1 MKETGERQE
10 NILEVRDLQ
19 LAFLGVNGRV
29 EALRGVNLAVTAG
42 EIVALVGESG
52 SGKTA
57 LCRAALGLHANHAVI
72 EHGGIWLA
80 GQDTSTLTEKDWCA
94 LRGRVASMVFQDPM
108 SAFDP
113 VYPIGQQIAEVLLLH
128 PACFAG
134 SGIEKRTAAAAP
146 RLLHSASFTDRES
159 TREAKRVPQDETREA
174 KRVPRDELRTNLC
187 QETNCPLIKNDSSSG
202 EKIAL
207 LPRIRQIAQ
216 TEMMR
221 LCRKKQQE
229 LRRSAEAEMV
239 ALLAK
244 LGFDEPARRAR
255 QYPHEVSGG
264 MLQRAAIALA
274 MIAKPRLLIADEPTT
289 ALDIET
295 QQEIMALLRENCARQ
310 DCSMLFVTHDLG
322 LAEQIADRI
331 VVMKDGRIVE
341 EGQSKQI
348 FRDPQHAYTKKLLG
362 YATYG
367 KGGSHYHGRIRAAQ
381 QEEIIQKE
389 AKQIAKE
396 VKEATEA
403 SPRISVQAPD
413 QNQDAGNDTPQMDAH
428 RHLQSDIYG
437 TPKTARMTSRD
448 FDADRFLQD
457 TEADDVLLSIRGLSK
472 SFPVDKHT
480 RKQVLHDV
488 SLAIHR
494 GEIVGLIGPSG
505 VGKSTLARCIMGI
518 CAPDS
523 GEVIVR
529 EGARIQMI
537 FQDSAAAFNPHMTIA
552 EIIAEP
558 LVLQAR
564 RQRRV
569 DWKRRFAK
577 AVRWWD
583 AAEKP
588 VGGASHADGA
598 TIQTRAEVERK
609 LSRNVQSGCV
619 RYAGVALSEEDV
631 ASEKAMHITRSPFT
645 EAANRSMEANRL
657 AVDTERQVCSP
668 TGTER
673 TNAALRERVLAAM
686 RQVELEPELA
696 DRYPYDVSGGQ
707 RQRAAIAR
715 ALITAPDLIICDEP
729 ISSLDVSLQADI
741 IHLLKKLQEER
752 GLSLLLISHDLPMV
766 EHISDRIVKL

>member
-1 MKETGERQE
+1 MRETGEQQE

-29 EALRGVNLAVTAG
+29 EALRGVNLAVAAG

-146 RLLHSASFTDRES
+146 ILLHSASLMDKGSTREAERVPQDE
-159 TREAKRVPQDETREA
+159 TREAKRVLQDETREA

-187 QETNCPLIKNDSSSG
+187 QEANCPPIKSGSSSG

-216 TEMMR
+216 TEMTR

-229 LRRSAEAEMV
+229 LRRSAEAETV

-255 QYPHEVSGG
+255 QYPHEFSGG

-295 QQEIMALLRENCARQ
+295 QQEIMALLRESCARQ

-341 EGQSKQI
+341 EGQSEQI

-362 YATYG
+362 YAAYG
-367 KGGSHYHGRIRAAQ
+367 KGGSHYHGGIRAAE
-381 QEEIIQKE
+381 QEKITQKE
-389 AKQIAKE
+389 TKQ
-396 VKEATEA
+396 TE
-403 SPRISVQAPD
+403 
-413 QNQDAGNDTPQMDAH
+413 
-428 RHLQSDIYG
+428 
-437 TPKTARMTSRD
+437 K
-448 FDADRFLQD
+448 
-457 TEADDVLLSIRGLSK
+457 EADDALLSIRGLSK

-488 SLAIHR
+488 SLVIHR

-523 GEVIVR
+523 GEMIVR

-564 RQRRV
+564 RQRRTAV
-569 DWKRRFAK
+569 QRCFAK
-577 AVRWWD
+577 AAAGCD
-583 AAEKP
+583 AADKHAAEKHAA
-588 VGGASHADGA
+588 GAGHTDSADSA
-598 TIQTRAEVERK
+598 DVQRCTRAVGK
-609 LSRNVQSGCV
+609 MSRAVL
-619 RYAGVALSEEDV
+619 R
-631 ASEKAMHITRSPFT
+631 EKV
-645 EAANRSMEANRL
+645 L
-657 AVDTERQVCSP
+657 AV
-668 TGTER
+668 
-673 TNAALRERVLAAM
+673 M
-686 RQVELEPELA
+686 RQAEIEPELA

-715 ALITAPDLIICDEP
+715 ALITEPDLIICDEP

>member
-1 MKETGERQE
+1 M
-10 NILEVRDLQ
+10 
-19 LAFLGVNGRV
+19 
-29 EALRGVNLAVTAG
+29 
-42 EIVALVGESG
+42 
-52 SGKTA
+52 
-57 LCRAALGLHANHAVI
+57 
-72 EHGGIWLA
+72 
-80 GQDTSTLTEKDWCA
+80 
-94 LRGRVASMVFQDPM
+94 
-108 SAFDP
+108 
-113 VYPIGQQIAEVLLLH
+113 
-128 PACFAG
+128 
-134 SGIEKRTAAAAP
+134 
-146 RLLHSASFTDRES
+146 
-159 TREAKRVPQDETREA
+159 REAERVPQDETREA

-216 TEMMR
+216 TEMTR

-229 LRRSAEAEMV
+229 LRRSAEAETV

-244 LGFDEPARRAR
+244 LGFDEPAKRAR
-255 QYPHEVSGG
+255 QYPHEFSGG

-295 QQEIMALLRENCARQ
+295 QQEIMALLRESCARQ

-341 EGQSKQI
+341 EGQSEQI

-362 YATYG
+362 YAAYG

-381 QEEIIQKE
+381 QEKITQKE
-389 AKQIAKE
+389 TKQ
-396 VKEATEA
+396 TE
-403 SPRISVQAPD
+403 
-413 QNQDAGNDTPQMDAH
+413 
-428 RHLQSDIYG
+428 
-437 TPKTARMTSRD
+437 K
-448 FDADRFLQD
+448 
-457 TEADDVLLSIRGLSK
+457 EADDALLSIRGLSK

-480 RKQVLHDV
+480 RKQVFHDV

-537 FQDSAAAFNPHMTIA
+537 FQDSAAASNPHMTIA

-564 RQRRV
+564 QQRRTV
-569 DWKRRFAK
+569 VRRCFAK
-577 AVRWWD
+577 AAAGCD
-583 AAEKP
+583 AADKHAA
-588 VGGASHADGA
+588 GAGHTDSADSA
-598 TIQTRAEVERK
+598 D
-609 LSRNVQSGCV
+609 VQSCTRIVGKISKAV
-619 RYAGVALSEEDV
+619 LR
-631 ASEKAMHITRSPFT
+631 EKV
-645 EAANRSMEANRL
+645 L
-657 AVDTERQVCSP
+657 AV
-668 TGTER
+668 
-673 TNAALRERVLAAM
+673 M
-686 RQVELEPELA
+686 RQAEIEPELA
-696 DRYPYDVSGGQ
+696 DRHPYDVSGGQ

-715 ALITAPDLIICDEP
+715 ALITEPDLIICDEP

>member
-1 MKETGERQE
+1 MRETGEQQE
-10 NILEVRDLQ
+10 NILEVRELQ

-29 EALRGVNLAVTAG
+29 EALRGVNLAVAAG

-80 GQDTSTLTEKDWCA
+80 GQDTSNLTEKDWCA

-113 VYPIGQQIAEVLLLH
+113 VYPIGQQIAEVLLSH
-128 PACFAG
+128 PACFTG
-134 SGIEKRTAAAAP
+134 SGIEKKTAAAAP
-146 RLLHSASFTDRES
+146 ILLHPASLTDKGS
-159 TREAKRVPQDETREA
+159 TREAERVPQDETREA
-174 KRVPRDELRTNLC
+174 KRVPRDALRTNLC
-187 QETNCPLIKNDSSSG
+187 QEANCPPIKSGSSSG
-202 EKIAL
+202 EKITL

-229 LRRSAEAEMV
+229 LRRSAEAETV

-255 QYPHEVSGG
+255 QYPHEFSGG

-295 QQEIMALLRENCARQ
+295 QQEIMTLLRESCARQ

-331 VVMKDGRIVE
+331 VVMKDGHIVE
-341 EGQSKQI
+341 EGQSEQI

-362 YATYG
+362 YAAYG
-367 KGGSHYHGRIRAAQ
+367 KGGSHYHGRIRTAQ
-381 QEEIIQKE
+381 QEEITQKE
-389 AKQIAKE
+389 TKQTAK
-396 VKEATEA
+396 
-403 SPRISVQAPD
+403 
-413 QNQDAGNDTPQMDAH
+413 
-428 RHLQSDIYG
+428 
-437 TPKTARMTSRD
+437 
-448 FDADRFLQD
+448 
-457 TEADDVLLSIRGLSK
+457 EADDMLLSIRGLSK

-488 SLAIHR
+488 SLAIRR

-523 GEVIVR
+523 GEMIMR

-696 DRYPYDVSGGQ
+696 DRHPYDVSGGQ

-741 IHLLKKLQEER
+741 IHLLKKLQEEQ

>member
-1 MKETGERQE
+1 
-10 NILEVRDLQ
+10 
-19 LAFLGVNGRV
+19 
-29 EALRGVNLAVTAG
+29 
-42 EIVALVGESG
+42 
-52 SGKTA
+52 
-57 LCRAALGLHANHAVI
+57 
-72 EHGGIWLA
+72 
-80 GQDTSTLTEKDWCA
+80 
-94 LRGRVASMVFQDPM
+94 
-108 SAFDP
+108 
-113 VYPIGQQIAEVLLLH
+113 
-128 PACFAG
+128 
-134 SGIEKRTAAAAP
+134 
-146 RLLHSASFTDRES
+146 
-159 TREAKRVPQDETREA
+159 
-174 KRVPRDELRTNLC
+174 
-187 QETNCPLIKNDSSSG
+187 
-202 EKIAL
+202 
-207 LPRIRQIAQ
+207 
-216 TEMMR
+216 
-221 LCRKKQQE
+221 
-229 LRRSAEAEMV
+229 
-239 ALLAK
+239 
-244 LGFDEPARRAR
+244 
-255 QYPHEVSGG
+255 
-264 MLQRAAIALA
+264 
-274 MIAKPRLLIADEPTT
+274 
-289 ALDIET
+289 
-295 QQEIMALLRENCARQ
+295 
-310 DCSMLFVTHDLG
+310 MLFVTHDLG

-341 EGQSKQI
+341 EGQSEQI

-367 KGGSHYHGRIRAAQ
+367 KGGSHYHGRIRAAE
-381 QEEIIQKE
+381 QEKITQKATKQT
-389 AKQIAKE
+389 AK
-396 VKEATEA
+396 
-403 SPRISVQAPD
+403 
-413 QNQDAGNDTPQMDAH
+413 
-428 RHLQSDIYG
+428 
-437 TPKTARMTSRD
+437 
-448 FDADRFLQD
+448 
-457 TEADDVLLSIRGLSK
+457 EADDVLLSIRGLSK
-472 SFPVDKHT
+472 SFPIDKHT

-518 CAPDS
+518 CAPDN
-523 GEVIVR
+523 GEVIIR
-529 EGARIQMI
+529 EDTRIQMI

-564 RQRRV
+564 RQRRA

-588 VGGASHADGA
+588 VGGASHADGV

-715 ALITAPDLIICDEP
+715 ALITEPDLILCDEP

>member
-1 MKETGERQE
+1 MRETGERQE

-19 LAFLGVNGRV
+19 LAFFGINGRV

-94 LRGRVASMVFQDPM
+94 LRGRVASMVFQNPM

-128 PACFAG
+128 PASVTG
-134 SGIEKRTAAAAP
+134 RGIEKRTAAAAP
-146 RLLHSASFTDRES
+146 RLLHSASLMDRGS
-159 TREAKRVPQDETREA
+159 TREAERVPQDETREA
-174 KRVPRDELRTNLC
+174 KRVPRDALRTNLC
-187 QETNCPLIKNDSSSG
+187 QEINRPPIKNDSSSG
-202 EKIAL
+202 EKTAL
-207 LPRIRQIAQ
+207 LPRIRRIAQ
-216 TEMMR
+216 MEMAN
-221 LCRKKQQE
+221 LCRGKQQK
-229 LRRSAEAEMV
+229 LRRSAEAEAVM
-239 ALLAK
+239 LLAK
-244 LGFDEPARRAR
+244 LGFDEPDKRAK
-255 QYPHEVSGG
+255 QYPHEFSGG

-295 QQEIMALLRENCARQ
+295 QQEIMTLLRASCARQ

-341 EGQSKQI
+341 EGQREQI

-362 YATYG
+362 YAAYG
-367 KGGSHYHGRIRAAQ
+367 KGSSHYHGRIRAAQ
-381 QEEIIQKE
+381 KEKITQKATKQT
-389 AKQIAKE
+389 AK
-396 VKEATEA
+396 
-403 SPRISVQAPD
+403 
-413 QNQDAGNDTPQMDAH
+413 
-428 RHLQSDIYG
+428 
-437 TPKTARMTSRD
+437 
-448 FDADRFLQD
+448 
-457 TEADDVLLSIRGLSK
+457 EADDVLLSIHGLSK

-523 GEVIVR
+523 GEMIMR

-564 RQRRV
+564 RQRRTAV
-569 DWKRRFAK
+569 QRCFAK
-577 AVRWWD
+577 AAVGCD
-583 AAEKP
+583 AADKHAAEKHAA
-588 VGGASHADGA
+588 GAGHTDSADRA
-598 TIQTRAEVERK
+598 DVQRCTRAVGK
-609 LSRNVQSGCV
+609 MSRAVL
-619 RYAGVALSEEDV
+619 R
-631 ASEKAMHITRSPFT
+631 EKV
-645 EAANRSMEANRL
+645 L
-657 AVDTERQVCSP
+657 AV
-668 TGTER
+668 
-673 TNAALRERVLAAM
+673 M
-686 RQVELEPELA
+686 RQAEIEPELA
-696 DRYPYDVSGGQ
+696 DRHPYDVSGGQ

-715 ALITAPDLIICDEP
+715 ALITEPDLIICDEP

>member
-1 MKETGERQE
+1 MRETGERQE

-29 EALRGVNLAVTAG
+29 EALRGVNLAVAAG

-57 LCRAALGLHANHAVI
+57 LCRAVLGLHANHAVI

-128 PACFAG
+128 PACFTG

-146 RLLHSASFTDRES
+146 LLLHPASFTDRES
-159 TREAKRVPQDETREA
+159 TREAKRVPQDA
-174 KRVPRDELRTNLC
+174 LRTNLC
-187 QETNCPLIKNDSSSG
+187 QEINRPPIKNDSSSG
-202 EKIAL
+202 EKTAL
-207 LPRIRQIAQ
+207 LPRIRRIAQ
-216 TEMMR
+216 MEMAN
-221 LCRKKQQE
+221 LCRGKQQK
-229 LRRSAEAEMV
+229 LRRSAEAETV

-255 QYPHEVSGG
+255 QYPHEFSGG

-295 QQEIMALLRENCARQ
+295 QQEIMALLRESCARQ

-362 YATYG
+362 YAAYG

-381 QEEIIQKE
+381 QEKITQKE
-389 AKQIAKE
+389 TKQTAK
-396 VKEATEA
+396 
-403 SPRISVQAPD
+403 
-413 QNQDAGNDTPQMDAH
+413 
-428 RHLQSDIYG
+428 
-437 TPKTARMTSRD
+437 
-448 FDADRFLQD
+448 
-457 TEADDVLLSIRGLSK
+457 EADDALLSIRGLSK
-472 SFPVDKHT
+472 SFPIDKHT

-523 GEVIVR
+523 GEVIIR

-537 FQDSAAAFNPHMTIA
+537 FQDSAAAFNPHRTIA

-564 RQRRV
+564 RQRRTV
-569 DWKRRFAK
+569 VRRCFAK
-577 AVRWWD
+577 AAAGYD
-583 AAEKP
+583 AANKHAAEKHAA
-588 VGGASHADGA
+588 GAGHTDSADV
-598 TIQTRAEVERK
+598 QRCTRIAGK
-609 LSRNVQSGCV
+609 MSRAIL
-619 RYAGVALSEEDV
+619 R
-631 ASEKAMHITRSPFT
+631 EKV
-645 EAANRSMEANRL
+645 L
-657 AVDTERQVCSP
+657 AV
-668 TGTER
+668 
-673 TNAALRERVLAAM
+673 M
-686 RQVELEPELA
+686 RQAEIEPELA

-715 ALITAPDLIICDEP
+715 ALITEPDLIICDEP

>member
-1 MKETGERQE
+1 MRETGEQQE
-10 NILEVRDLQ
+10 KILEVRELQ

-128 PACFAG
+128 PVSVTG
-134 SGIEKRTAAAAP
+134 RG
-146 RLLHSASFTDRES
+146 S
-159 TREAKRVPQDETREA
+159 TREAERVPQDETREA
-174 KRVPRDELRTNLC
+174 KRVPRDALRTNLC

-229 LRRSAEAEMV
+229 LRRSAEAETVM
-239 ALLAK
+239 LLAK
-244 LGFDEPARRAR
+244 LGFDEPDKRAK
-255 QYPHEVSGG
+255 QYPHEFSGG

-295 QQEIMALLRENCARQ
+295 QQEIMTLLRESCARQ

-341 EGQSKQI
+341 ERQREQI

-362 YATYG
+362 YAAYG
-367 KGGSHYHGRIRAAQ
+367 KSGSHYHGRIRAAE
-381 QEEIIQKE
+381 QEEITQKE
-389 AKQIAKE
+389 AKQTAK
-396 VKEATEA
+396 
-403 SPRISVQAPD
+403 
-413 QNQDAGNDTPQMDAH
+413 
-428 RHLQSDIYG
+428 
-437 TPKTARMTSRD
+437 
-448 FDADRFLQD
+448 
-457 TEADDVLLSIRGLSK
+457 EADDVLLSIRGLSK
-472 SFPVDKHT
+472 SFPVDKHA

-523 GEVIVR
+523 GEMIMR

-564 RQRRV
+564 RQWRV

-583 AAEKP
+583 AAEKA

-598 TIQTRAEVERK
+598 TIQTRTEVERK

-696 DRYPYDVSGGQ
+696 DRHPYDVSGGQ

>member
-1 MKETGERQE
+1 MRETGEQQE

-19 LAFLGVNGRV
+19 LALFGINGRV
-29 EALRGVNLAVTAG
+29 EALRGVNLAVAAG

-113 VYPIGQQIAEVLLLH
+113 VYPIGQQITDVLLLH
-128 PACFAG
+128 PACFTG
-134 SGIEKRTAAAAP
+134 SGIGKRTAAAAP
-146 RLLHSASFTDRES
+146 RLLHPASLTDRGS
-159 TREAKRVPQDETREA
+159 TREAKCVPQDA
-174 KRVPRDELRTNLC
+174 LRTNLC
-187 QETNCPLIKNDSSSG
+187 QEINRPPIKNDSSSG
-202 EKIAL
+202 EKTAL

-216 TEMMR
+216 TEMTR

-229 LRRSAEAEMV
+229 LRRSAEAETV

-255 QYPHEVSGG
+255 QYPHEFSGG

-295 QQEIMALLRENCARQ
+295 QQEIMALLRASCARQ

-341 EGQSKQI
+341 EGQSEQI

-362 YATYG
+362 YAAYG
-367 KGGSHYHGRIRAAQ
+367 KGSSHYHGRIRAAE
-381 QEEIIQKE
+381 QEEITQKE
-389 AKQIAKE
+389 TKQTAK
-396 VKEATEA
+396 
-403 SPRISVQAPD
+403 
-413 QNQDAGNDTPQMDAH
+413 
-428 RHLQSDIYG
+428 
-437 TPKTARMTSRD
+437 
-448 FDADRFLQD
+448 
-457 TEADDVLLSIRGLSK
+457 EADDALLSIRGLSK
-472 SFPVDKHT
+472 SFPIDKHT

-505 VGKSTLARCIMGI
+505 IGKSTLARCIMGI

-523 GEVIVR
+523 GEMIMR

-564 RQRRV
+564 RQRRTV
-569 DWKRRFAK
+569 VRRCFAK
-577 AVRWWD
+577 AAAGYDVAD
-583 AAEKP
+583 KHAAEKHAA
-588 VGGASHADGA
+588 GAGHTDSADG
-598 TIQTRAEVERK
+598 QKCTRIVGK
-609 LSRNVQSGCV
+609 MSRAVL
-619 RYAGVALSEEDV
+619 Y
-631 ASEKAMHITRSPFT
+631 EKV
-645 EAANRSMEANRL
+645 L
-657 AVDTERQVCSP
+657 AV
-668 TGTER
+668 
-673 TNAALRERVLAAM
+673 M
-686 RQVELEPELA
+686 RQAEIEPELA

-715 ALITAPDLIICDEP
+715 ALITEPDLIICDEP

-766 EHISDRIVKL
+766 EHISDRIVKLQRE

>member
-1 MKETGERQE
+1 MRETGERQE

-29 EALRGVNLAVTAG
+29 EALRGVNLAVAAG

-80 GQDTSTLTEKDWCA
+80 GQDTSTLTEKEWCA

-128 PACFAG
+128 PECSTG
-134 SGIEKRTAAAAP
+134 REIEKRTDAAAP
-146 RLLHSASFTDRES
+146 LLLHPASLTDRGS
-159 TREAKRVPQDETREA
+159 TREA
-174 KRVPRDELRTNLC
+174 KRVPRDALRTNLC

-207 LPRIRQIAQ
+207 MPRIRQIAQ
-216 TEMMR
+216 AEMTH

-229 LRRSAEAEMV
+229 LRRSAEAETV

-255 QYPHEVSGG
+255 QYPHEFSGG

-295 QQEIMALLRENCARQ
+295 QQEIMALLRESCARQ
-310 DCSMLFVTHDLG
+310 GCSMLFVTHDLG

-331 VVMKDGRIVE
+331 VVMKDGSIVE
-341 EGQSKQI
+341 EGQSEQI

-362 YATYG
+362 YAAYG
-367 KGGSHYHGRIRAAQ
+367 KGSSHYHGRIRAAE

-389 AKQIAKE
+389 TKQTAK
-396 VKEATEA
+396 
-403 SPRISVQAPD
+403 
-413 QNQDAGNDTPQMDAH
+413 
-428 RHLQSDIYG
+428 
-437 TPKTARMTSRD
+437 
-448 FDADRFLQD
+448 
-457 TEADDVLLSIRGLSK
+457 EADDVLLSIRVLSK
-472 SFPVDKHT
+472 SFPLDKHT

-518 CAPDS
+518 CAPDN
-523 GEVIVR
+523 GEVIIR

-564 RQRRV
+564 RQRRTV
-569 DWKRRFAK
+569 VRRCFAK
-577 AVRWWD
+577 AAAGCD
-583 AAEKP
+583 AAEKHAA
-588 VGGASHADGA
+588 GAGHTDSADSADG
-598 TIQTRAEVERK
+598 QRCTRAVGK
-609 LSRNVQSGCV
+609 MSR
-619 RYAGVALSEEDV
+619 
-631 ASEKAMHITRSPFT
+631 
-645 EAANRSMEANRL
+645 
-657 AVDTERQVCSP
+657 
-668 TGTER
+668 
-673 TNAALRERVLAAM
+673 AALREKVLAVM
-686 RQVELEPELA
+686 RQAEIEPELA
-696 DRYPYDVSGGQ
+696 DRHPYDVSGGQ

-715 ALITAPDLIICDEP
+715 ALITEPDLIICDEP

-752 GLSLLLISHDLPMV
+752 GLSLILISHDLPMV

>member
-1 MKETGERQE
+1 MRETGERQE

-19 LAFLGVNGRV
+19 LAFLGVHGRV

-57 LCRAALGLHANHAVI
+57 LCRAVLGLHANHAVI

-80 GQDTSTLTEKDWCA
+80 GQDTSNLTEKDWCA
-94 LRGRVASMVFQDPM
+94 LRGRVAAMVFQNPM

-128 PACFAG
+128 PASVTG
-134 SGIEKRTAAAAP
+134 RGIEKRTAAAAP
-146 RLLHSASFTDRES
+146 ILLHPASFTDRES
-159 TREAKRVPQDETREA
+159 MREAKRVPQDA
-174 KRVPRDELRTNLC
+174 LRTNLC
-187 QETNCPLIKNDSSSG
+187 QETNCTPIKIDSSSG

-216 TEMMR
+216 TEMTR

-229 LRRSAEAEMV
+229 LRRSAEAETV

-255 QYPHEVSGG
+255 QYPHEFSGG

-295 QQEIMALLRENCARQ
+295 QQEIMALLRESCARQ

-341 EGQSKQI
+341 EGQREQI

-381 QEEIIQKE
+381 QEKITQKE
-389 AKQIAKE
+389 TKQTAK
-396 VKEATEA
+396 
-403 SPRISVQAPD
+403 
-413 QNQDAGNDTPQMDAH
+413 
-428 RHLQSDIYG
+428 
-437 TPKTARMTSRD
+437 
-448 FDADRFLQD
+448 
-457 TEADDVLLSIRGLSK
+457 EADDMLLSIRGLSK
-472 SFPVDKHT
+472 SFPIDKHT

-518 CAPDS
+518 CTPDS

-529 EGARIQMI
+529 EGVRIQMI

-558 LVLQAR
+558 LLLQAR
-564 RQRRV
+564 RQRRTV
-569 DWKRRFAK
+569 VRRCFTK
-577 AVRWWD
+577 AAAGCD
-583 AAEKP
+583 AAEKS
-588 VGGASHADGA
+588 VGGASPADGA

-657 AVDTERQVCSP
+657 AVDTERQACSSA
-668 TGTER
+668 GTER
-673 TNAALRERVLAAM
+673 TSAALREHVLAAM
-686 RQVELEPELA
+686 RQVELDTELA
-696 DRYPYDVSGGQ
+696 ERHPYDVSGGQ

-715 ALITAPDLIICDEP
+715 ALITEPDLIICDEP

-766 EHISDRIVKL
+766 EHISDWIVKL

>member
-1 MKETGERQE
+1 MRETGEQQE

-29 EALRGVNLAVTAG
+29 EALRGVNLAVAAG

-128 PACFAG
+128 PASLMDKG
-134 SGIEKRTAAAAP
+134 
-146 RLLHSASFTDRES
+146 S
-159 TREAKRVPQDETREA
+159 TREAERVPQDETREA

-187 QETNCPLIKNDSSSG
+187 QEANCPPIKSGSSSG

-216 TEMMR
+216 TEMTR

-229 LRRSAEAEMV
+229 LRRSAEAETV

-244 LGFDEPARRAR
+244 LGFDEPAKRAR
-255 QYPHEVSGG
+255 QYPHEFSGG

-295 QQEIMALLRENCARQ
+295 QQEIMALLRASCARQ

-341 EGQSKQI
+341 EGQSEQI

-362 YATYG
+362 YAAYG
-367 KGGSHYHGRIRAAQ
+367 KGRSHYHGRIRAAE
-381 QEEIIQKE
+381 QEEITQKE
-389 AKQIAKE
+389 TKQTAK
-396 VKEATEA
+396 
-403 SPRISVQAPD
+403 
-413 QNQDAGNDTPQMDAH
+413 
-428 RHLQSDIYG
+428 
-437 TPKTARMTSRD
+437 
-448 FDADRFLQD
+448 
-457 TEADDVLLSIRGLSK
+457 EADDALLSIRGLSK
-472 SFPVDKHT
+472 SFPLDKHT

-505 VGKSTLARCIMGI
+505 IGKSTLARCIMGI

-564 RQRRV
+564 RQRRTV
-569 DWKRRFAK
+569 VRRCFAK
-577 AVRWWD
+577 AAAGYDVAD
-583 AAEKP
+583 KHAAEKHAA
-588 VGGASHADGA
+588 GAGHTDSADG
-598 TIQTRAEVERK
+598 QKCTRIVGK
-609 LSRNVQSGCV
+609 MSRAVL
-619 RYAGVALSEEDV
+619 Y
-631 ASEKAMHITRSPFT
+631 EKV
-645 EAANRSMEANRL
+645 L
-657 AVDTERQVCSP
+657 AV
-668 TGTER
+668 
-673 TNAALRERVLAAM
+673 M
-686 RQVELEPELA
+686 RQAEIEPELA

-715 ALITAPDLIICDEP
+715 ALITEPDLIICDEP

>member
-1 MKETGERQE
+1 MRETGEQQE

-29 EALRGVNLAVTAG
+29 EALRGVNLAVAAG

-80 GQDTSTLTEKDWCA
+80 GQDTSTLTEKGWCA

-113 VYPIGQQIAEVLLLH
+113 VYPIGQQITEVLLLH
-128 PACFAG
+128 PACFTG

-146 RLLHSASFTDRES
+146 RLLHSASLTDRGS
-159 TREAKRVPQDETREA
+159 MREAERVPQDETREA
-174 KRVPRDELRTNLC
+174 KHVSRDALRTNLC

-216 TEMMR
+216 TEMTR

-229 LRRSAEAEMV
+229 LRRSAEAETV

-255 QYPHEVSGG
+255 QYPHEFSGG

-295 QQEIMALLRENCARQ
+295 QQEIMALLRESCARQ

-341 EGQSKQI
+341 EGQSEQI

-362 YATYG
+362 YAAYG
-367 KGGSHYHGRIRAAQ
+367 KGSSHYHGRIRAAE
-381 QEEIIQKE
+381 QEKITQKE
-389 AKQIAKE
+389 TKQTAK
-396 VKEATEA
+396 
-403 SPRISVQAPD
+403 
-413 QNQDAGNDTPQMDAH
+413 
-428 RHLQSDIYG
+428 
-437 TPKTARMTSRD
+437 
-448 FDADRFLQD
+448 
-457 TEADDVLLSIRGLSK
+457 EADDMLLSIRGLSK
-472 SFPVDKHT
+472 SFPIDKHT

-488 SLAIHR
+488 SLVIHR

-505 VGKSTLARCIMGI
+505 MGKSTLARCIMGI

-537 FQDSAAAFNPHMTIA
+537 FQDSAAAFNPHRTIA

-564 RQRRV
+564 RQRRTV
-569 DWKRRFAK
+569 VRRCFAK
-577 AVRWWD
+577 AAGYDVAD
-583 AAEKP
+583 KHAAEKHAA
-588 VGGASHADGA
+588 GAGHTDSADSA
-598 TIQTRAEVERK
+598 DVQRCTRAVGK
-609 LSRNVQSGCV
+609 MSRAVL
-619 RYAGVALSEEDV
+619 R
-631 ASEKAMHITRSPFT
+631 EKV
-645 EAANRSMEANRL
+645 L
-657 AVDTERQVCSP
+657 AV
-668 TGTER
+668 
-673 TNAALRERVLAAM
+673 M
-686 RQVELEPELA
+686 RQAEIEPELA

>member
-1 MKETGERQE
+1 MRETGERQE

-19 LAFLGVNGRV
+19 LAFFGVNGRV
-29 EALRGVNLAVTAG
+29 EALRGVNLAVAAG

-255 QYPHEVSGG
+255 QYPHEFSGG

-341 EGQSKQI
+341 EGQSEQI

-362 YATYG
+362 YAAYG
-367 KGGSHYHGRIRAAQ
+367 KGSSHYHGRIRVAE
-381 QEEIIQKE
+381 QEKITQKE
-389 AKQIAKE
+389 TKQTAK
-396 VKEATEA
+396 
-403 SPRISVQAPD
+403 
-413 QNQDAGNDTPQMDAH
+413 
-428 RHLQSDIYG
+428 
-437 TPKTARMTSRD
+437 
-448 FDADRFLQD
+448 
-457 TEADDVLLSIRGLSK
+457 EADDALLSIRGLSK

-488 SLAIHR
+488 SLAIRR

-523 GEVIVR
+523 GEMIMR
-529 EGARIQMI
+529 EGVRIQMI

-564 RQRRV
+564 RQRRA
-569 DWKRRFAK
+569 DLKRRFAK
-577 AVRWWD
+577 ATRWWD

-588 VGGASHADGA
+588 VGDASHADGA

-657 AVDTERQVCSP
+657 AVDTERQACSSA
-668 TGTER
+668 GTER
-673 TNAALRERVLAAM
+673 TSAALREHVLAAM
-686 RQVELEPELA
+686 RQVELDTELA
-696 DRYPYDVSGGQ
+696 ERHPYDVSGGQ

-715 ALITAPDLIICDEP
+715 ALITEPDLIICDEP

-766 EHISDRIVKL
+766 EHISDRIVKLQRE

>member
-1 MKETGERQE
+1 MRKTGERQE

-29 EALRGVNLAVTAG
+29 EALRGVNLTVAAG

-57 LCRAALGLHANHAVI
+57 LCRAVLGLHANHAVI
-72 EHGGIWLA
+72 EDGGIWLA

-128 PACFAG
+128 PACVTG
-134 SGIEKRTAAAAP
+134 SGIEKRTVAAAP
-146 RLLHSASFTDRES
+146 RLLHSASLMDKGS
-159 TREAKRVPQDETREA
+159 MREAERVPQDETREA

-216 TEMMR
+216 TEMTR

-229 LRRSAEAEMV
+229 LRRSAEAETV
-239 ALLAK
+239 SLLAK

-255 QYPHEVSGG
+255 QYPHEFSGG

-295 QQEIMALLRENCARQ
+295 QQEIMALLRASCARQ

-341 EGQSKQI
+341 EGQSEQI
-348 FRDPQHAYTKKLLG
+348 FRDPQHVYTKKLLG
-362 YATYG
+362 YAAYG
-367 KGGSHYHGRIRAAQ
+367 KGNSHYHGRIHAAE
-381 QEEIIQKE
+381 QEQITQKE
-389 AKQIAKE
+389 TKQTAKK
-396 VKEATEA
+396 
-403 SPRISVQAPD
+403 
-413 QNQDAGNDTPQMDAH
+413 
-428 RHLQSDIYG
+428 
-437 TPKTARMTSRD
+437 
-448 FDADRFLQD
+448 
-457 TEADDVLLSIRGLSK
+457 ADDALLSIRGLSK
-472 SFPVDKHT
+472 SFPLDKHT

-523 GEVIVR
+523 GEMIMR
-529 EGARIQMI
+529 EGVRIQMI

-564 RQRRV
+564 RQRRTV
-569 DWKRRFAK
+569 VRRCFAK
-577 AVRWWD
+577 VAAGCD
-583 AAEKP
+583 AADKHAAEKHAA
-588 VGGASHADGA
+588 GAGHTDSADV
-598 TIQTRAEVERK
+598 QRCTRAVGK
-609 LSRNVQSGCV
+609 MSRAVL
-619 RYAGVALSEEDV
+619 R
-631 ASEKAMHITRSPFT
+631 EKV
-645 EAANRSMEANRL
+645 L
-657 AVDTERQVCSP
+657 AV
-668 TGTER
+668 
-673 TNAALRERVLAAM
+673 M
-686 RQVELEPELA
+686 RQAEIEPELA

-715 ALITAPDLIICDEP
+715 ALITEPDLIICDEP

>member
-1 MKETGERQE
+1 MRETGERQE

-80 GQDTSTLTEKDWCA
+80 GQDTSNLTEKDWCA
-94 LRGRVASMVFQDPM
+94 LRGCVASMVFQDPM

-128 PACFAG
+128 PACVTG
-134 SGIEKRTAAAAP
+134 RGIEKRTAAAAP
-146 RLLHSASFTDRES
+146 RLLHPASLTDRES
-159 TREAKRVPQDETREA
+159 TREAKCVPQDETREA
-174 KRVPRDELRTNLC
+174 KHVPRDALRTNLC
-187 QETNCPLIKNDSSSG
+187 QETNCPLIKIDSSSG
-202 EKIAL
+202 EKTAL
-207 LPRIRQIAQ
+207 LPRIRRIAQ
-216 TEMMR
+216 MEMAN
-221 LCRKKQQE
+221 LCRGKQQK
-229 LRRSAEAEMV
+229 LRRSAEAEAVM
-239 ALLAK
+239 LLAK
-244 LGFDEPARRAR
+244 LGFDEPDKRAK
-255 QYPHEVSGG
+255 QYPHEFSGG

-295 QQEIMALLRENCARQ
+295 QQEIMTLLRESCARQ

-341 EGQSKQI
+341 EGQREQI

-362 YATYG
+362 YAAYG

-381 QEEIIQKE
+381 QEEITQKE
-389 AKQIAKE
+389 AKQTAK
-396 VKEATEA
+396 
-403 SPRISVQAPD
+403 
-413 QNQDAGNDTPQMDAH
+413 
-428 RHLQSDIYG
+428 
-437 TPKTARMTSRD
+437 
-448 FDADRFLQD
+448 
-457 TEADDVLLSIRGLSK
+457 EADDALLSIRGLSK

-518 CAPDS
+518 CTPDS

-537 FQDSAAAFNPHMTIA
+537 FQDSAAAFNPHRTIA

-564 RQRRV
+564 RQQRTVVRRC
-569 DWKRRFAK
+569 FAK
-577 AVRWWD
+577 AAAGCDVAD
-583 AAEKP
+583 KHAAEKP
-588 VGGASHADGA
+588 VGDASPADGA
-598 TIQTRAEVERK
+598 DSADVQRCTRAVGK
-609 LSRNVQSGCV
+609 MSRAVL
-619 RYAGVALSEEDV
+619 R
-631 ASEKAMHITRSPFT
+631 EKV
-645 EAANRSMEANRL
+645 L
-657 AVDTERQVCSP
+657 AV
-668 TGTER
+668 
-673 TNAALRERVLAAM
+673 M
-686 RQVELEPELA
+686 RQAEIEPELA
-696 DRYPYDVSGGQ
+696 ERHPYDVSGGQ

-715 ALITAPDLIICDEP
+715 ALITEPDLIICDEP

>member
-1 MKETGERQE
+1 MRETGERQE

-19 LAFLGVNGRV
+19 LAFFGINGRV

-57 LCRAALGLHANHAVI
+57 LCRAVLGLHANHAVI

-80 GQDTSTLTEKDWCA
+80 GQDTSNLTEKDWCA
-94 LRGRVASMVFQDPM
+94 LRGRVAAMVFQNPM

-128 PACFAG
+128 PACFTG

-146 RLLHSASFTDRES
+146 RLLHPASLTDRGS
-159 TREAKRVPQDETREA
+159 TREAKCVPQDA
-174 KRVPRDELRTNLC
+174 LRTNLC
-187 QETNCPLIKNDSSSG
+187 QEINRPPIKNDSSSG
-202 EKIAL
+202 EKTAL
-207 LPRIRQIAQ
+207 LPRIRRIAQ
-216 TEMMR
+216 MEMAN
-221 LCRKKQQE
+221 LCRGKQQK
-229 LRRSAEAEMV
+229 LRRSAEAEAVM
-239 ALLAK
+239 LLAK
-244 LGFDEPARRAR
+244 LGFDEPDKRAK
-255 QYPHEVSGG
+255 QYPHEFSGG

-295 QQEIMALLRENCARQ
+295 QQEIMTLLRESCARQ

-341 EGQSKQI
+341 EGQREQI

-362 YATYG
+362 YAAYG
-367 KGGSHYHGRIRAAQ
+367 KSGSHYHGRIRAAQ
-381 QEEIIQKE
+381 QEKITQKE
-389 AKQIAKE
+389 TKQTAK
-396 VKEATEA
+396 
-403 SPRISVQAPD
+403 
-413 QNQDAGNDTPQMDAH
+413 
-428 RHLQSDIYG
+428 
-437 TPKTARMTSRD
+437 
-448 FDADRFLQD
+448 
-457 TEADDVLLSIRGLSK
+457 EADDMLLSIRGLSK

-523 GEVIVR
+523 GEMIVR
-529 EGARIQMI
+529 EGVRIQMI

-552 EIIAEP
+552 GIIAEP

-564 RQRRV
+564 RQWRA

-588 VGGASHADGA
+588 VGDASHADGA
-598 TIQTRAEVERK
+598 TIQTRTEVERK

-619 RYAGVALSEEDV
+619 RYAGVALSEEDA
-631 ASEKAMHITRSPFT
+631 ASEKAMHITRSPFA

-673 TNAALRERVLAAM
+673 TNAAPRERVLAAM

-696 DRYPYDVSGGQ
+696 DRHPYDVSGGQ

-715 ALITAPDLIICDEP
+715 ALITEPDLILCDEP

>member
-1 MKETGERQE
+1 MRETGEQQE

-29 EALRGVNLAVTAG
+29 EALRGVNLAVAAG

-80 GQDTSTLTEKDWCA
+80 GQDTSTLTEKEWCA

-128 PACFAG
+128 PACFTG

-146 RLLHSASFTDRES
+146 ILLHPASFTGRES

-187 QETNCPLIKNDSSSG
+187 QETNCPPIKSGSSSG

-216 TEMMR
+216 TEMTR

-229 LRRSAEAEMV
+229 LQRSAEAETV

-244 LGFDEPARRAR
+244 LDFDEPARRAR
-255 QYPHEVSGG
+255 QYPHEFSGG

-295 QQEIMALLRENCARQ
+295 QQEIMALLRESCARQ

-341 EGQSKQI
+341 EGQSEQI

-362 YATYG
+362 YAAYG
-367 KGGSHYHGRIRAAQ
+367 KGSSHYHGRIRAAE
-381 QEEIIQKE
+381 QEEITQKE
-389 AKQIAKE
+389 TKQTAKK
-396 VKEATEA
+396 
-403 SPRISVQAPD
+403 
-413 QNQDAGNDTPQMDAH
+413 
-428 RHLQSDIYG
+428 
-437 TPKTARMTSRD
+437 
-448 FDADRFLQD
+448 
-457 TEADDVLLSIRGLSK
+457 ADDALLSIRGLSK

-523 GEVIVR
+523 GEVIIR
-529 EGARIQMI
+529 EGVRIQMI
-537 FQDSAAAFNPHMTIA
+537 FQDSVAAFNPHRTIA

-564 RQRRV
+564 RQRRTV
-569 DWKRRFAK
+569 VRRCFAK
-577 AVRWWD
+577 AAAGCDVAD
-583 AAEKP
+583 KHAAEKHAA
-588 VGGASHADGA
+588 GAAHTDSADSA
-598 TIQTRAEVERK
+598 DSADVQRCTRAVGKMSKAVLR
-609 LSRNVQSGCV
+609 
-619 RYAGVALSEEDV
+619 
-631 ASEKAMHITRSPFT
+631 EKV
-645 EAANRSMEANRL
+645 L
-657 AVDTERQVCSP
+657 AV
-668 TGTER
+668 
-673 TNAALRERVLAAM
+673 M
-686 RQVELEPELA
+686 RQAEIEPELA

-715 ALITAPDLIICDEP
+715 ALITEPDLIICDEP
-729 ISSLDVSLQADI
+729 ISSLDVSLQAGI

>member
-1 MKETGERQE
+1 MREAGERQE

-113 VYPIGQQIAEVLLLH
+113 VYPIGQQIAEVILLH
-128 PACFAG
+128 PASLIDKG
-134 SGIEKRTAAAAP
+134 
-146 RLLHSASFTDRES
+146 S
-159 TREAKRVPQDETREA
+159 TRKAERVPQDETREA
-174 KRVPRDELRTNLC
+174 KRVSRDALRTNLY

-216 TEMMR
+216 TKMTR

-229 LRRSAEAEMV
+229 LRRSAEAETV

-255 QYPHEVSGG
+255 QYPHEFSGG

-289 ALDIET
+289 ALDVET
-295 QQEIMALLRENCARQ
+295 QQEIMALLRESCARQ

-381 QEEIIQKE
+381 QEKITQEETKQT
-389 AKQIAKE
+389 AK
-396 VKEATEA
+396 
-403 SPRISVQAPD
+403 
-413 QNQDAGNDTPQMDAH
+413 
-428 RHLQSDIYG
+428 
-437 TPKTARMTSRD
+437 
-448 FDADRFLQD
+448 
-457 TEADDVLLSIRGLSK
+457 EADDVLLSIRGFSK
-472 SFPVDKHT
+472 SFPLDKHT

-523 GEVIVR
+523 GEMIMQ

-564 RQRRV
+564 RQRRTV
-569 DWKRRFAK
+569 VRRCFAK
-577 AVRWWD
+577 A
-583 AAEKP
+583 AAGCDVADKHAA
-588 VGGASHADGA
+588 GAGHTDSADSA
-598 TIQTRAEVERK
+598 DSADVQRCTRAVGKMSKAVLR
-609 LSRNVQSGCV
+609 
-619 RYAGVALSEEDV
+619 
-631 ASEKAMHITRSPFT
+631 EKV
-645 EAANRSMEANRL
+645 L
-657 AVDTERQVCSP
+657 AV
-668 TGTER
+668 
-673 TNAALRERVLAAM
+673 M
-686 RQVELEPELA
+686 RQAEIEPELA

-715 ALITAPDLIICDEP
+715 ALITEPDLIICDEP

>member
-1 MKETGERQE
+1 MRETGEQQE
-10 NILEVRDLQ
+10 NILEVRELQ
-19 LAFLGVNGRV
+19 LAFFGINGRV
-29 EALRGVNLAVTAG
+29 EALRGVNLAVAAG

-57 LCRAALGLHANHAVI
+57 LCRAVLGLHANHAVI

-80 GQDTSTLTEKDWCA
+80 GQDTSNLTEKDWCA
-94 LRGRVASMVFQDPM
+94 LRGRVAAMVFQNPM

-128 PACFAG
+128 PASVTG
-134 SGIEKRTAAAAP
+134 RGIEKRTAAAVP
-146 RLLHSASFTDRES
+146 FLLHPASLMDKGA
-159 TREAKRVPQDETREA
+159 TREAERVPQDA
-174 KRVPRDELRTNLC
+174 LRTNLC
-187 QETNCPLIKNDSSSG
+187 QEINRPPIKNDSSSG
-202 EKIAL
+202 EKTAL
-207 LPRIRQIAQ
+207 LPRIRRIAQ
-216 TEMMR
+216 MEMAN
-221 LCRKKQQE
+221 LCRGKQQK
-229 LRRSAEAEMV
+229 LRRSAEAEAVM
-239 ALLAK
+239 LLAK
-244 LGFDEPARRAR
+244 LGFDEPDKRAK
-255 QYPHEVSGG
+255 QYPHEFSGG

-295 QQEIMALLRENCARQ
+295 QQEIMTLLRESCARQ

-331 VVMKDGRIVE
+331 VVMKDGCIVE
-341 EGQSKQI
+341 EGQSEQI

-362 YATYG
+362 YAAYG
-367 KGGSHYHGRIRAAQ
+367 KGSSHYHGRIRAAQ
-381 QEEIIQKE
+381 QEKITQKATKQT
-389 AKQIAKE
+389 AK
-396 VKEATEA
+396 
-403 SPRISVQAPD
+403 
-413 QNQDAGNDTPQMDAH
+413 
-428 RHLQSDIYG
+428 
-437 TPKTARMTSRD
+437 
-448 FDADRFLQD
+448 
-457 TEADDVLLSIRGLSK
+457 EADDVLLSIRGLSK

-518 CAPDS
+518 CAPDN
-523 GEVIVR
+523 GEVIIR
-529 EGARIQMI
+529 EGTRIQMI

-564 RQRRV
+564 RQRRAV
-569 DWKRRFAK
+569 VRHCFAK
-577 AVRWWD
+577 AAAGCD
-583 AAEKP
+583 AANKHAA
-588 VGGASHADGA
+588 GASHADGV

-696 DRYPYDVSGGQ
+696 DRHPYDVSGGQ

-715 ALITAPDLIICDEP
+715 ALITEPDLILCDEP

-752 GLSLLLISHDLPMV
+752 DLSLLLISHDLPMV

>member
-1 MKETGERQE
+1 MRETGEQQE
-10 NILEVRDLQ
+10 NILEVRELQ

-29 EALRGVNLAVTAG
+29 EALRGVNLAVAAG

-80 GQDTSTLTEKDWCA
+80 GQDTSNLTEKDWCA

-128 PACFAG
+128 PACFTG

-146 RLLHSASFTDRES
+146 ILLHPASLIDKGS
-159 TREAKRVPQDETREA
+159 TRKAERVPQDETREA
-174 KRVPRDELRTNLC
+174 KRVSRDALRTNLY

-216 TEMMR
+216 TKMTR

-229 LRRSAEAEMV
+229 LRRSAEAETV

-255 QYPHEVSGG
+255 QYPHEFSGG

-289 ALDIET
+289 ALDVET
-295 QQEIMALLRENCARQ
+295 QQEIMALLRESCARQ

-362 YATYG
+362 YAAYG
-367 KGGSHYHGRIRAAQ
+367 KGSSHYHGRIRAAEQ
-381 QEEIIQKE
+381 EKITQEETKQT
-389 AKQIAKE
+389 AK
-396 VKEATEA
+396 
-403 SPRISVQAPD
+403 
-413 QNQDAGNDTPQMDAH
+413 
-428 RHLQSDIYG
+428 
-437 TPKTARMTSRD
+437 
-448 FDADRFLQD
+448 
-457 TEADDVLLSIRGLSK
+457 EADDALLSIRGLSK
-472 SFPVDKHT
+472 SFPIDKHT

-518 CAPDS
+518 CTPDS

-564 RQRRV
+564 RQRRTV
-569 DWKRRFAK
+569 VRRCFAK
-577 AVRWWD
+577 AAAGCDVAD
-583 AAEKP
+583 KHAAEKH
-588 VGGASHADGA
+588 VGGADHTDSADSA
-598 TIQTRAEVERK
+598 DVQRCTRAVGKMSKAVLR
-609 LSRNVQSGCV
+609 
-619 RYAGVALSEEDV
+619 
-631 ASEKAMHITRSPFT
+631 EKV
-645 EAANRSMEANRL
+645 L
-657 AVDTERQVCSP
+657 AV
-668 TGTER
+668 
-673 TNAALRERVLAAM
+673 M
-686 RQVELEPELA
+686 RQAEIEPELA

-729 ISSLDVSLQADI
+729 ISSLDVSLQADV

>member
-1 MKETGERQE
+1 MRETGEQQE
-10 NILEVRDLQ
+10 KILEVRDLQ

-113 VYPIGQQIAEVLLLH
+113 VYPIGQQITEVLLLH
-128 PACFAG
+128 PACFTG
-134 SGIEKRTAAAAP
+134 SGIEKRTVAAAP
-146 RLLHSASFTDRES
+146 RLLHSASLMDKGS
-159 TREAKRVPQDETREA
+159 MREAERVPQDETREA

-216 TEMMR
+216 TEMTR

-229 LRRSAEAEMV
+229 LRRSAEAETV
-239 ALLAK
+239 SLLAK

-255 QYPHEVSGG
+255 QYPHEFSGG

-295 QQEIMALLRENCARQ
+295 QQEIMALLRESCARQ

-341 EGQSKQI
+341 EGQSEQI

-362 YATYG
+362 YAAYG
-367 KGGSHYHGRIRAAQ
+367 KGSSHYHGRIRTAE
-381 QEEIIQKE
+381 QEKITQKE
-389 AKQIAKE
+389 TKQTAK
-396 VKEATEA
+396 
-403 SPRISVQAPD
+403 
-413 QNQDAGNDTPQMDAH
+413 
-428 RHLQSDIYG
+428 
-437 TPKTARMTSRD
+437 
-448 FDADRFLQD
+448 
-457 TEADDVLLSIRGLSK
+457 EADDALLSIRGLSK
-472 SFPVDKHT
+472 SFPIDKHT

-488 SLAIHR
+488 SLVIHR

-505 VGKSTLARCIMGI
+505 IGKSTLARCIMGI

-523 GEVIVR
+523 GEVIIR
-529 EGARIQMI
+529 EGARMQMI

-564 RQRRV
+564 RQRRAV
-569 DWKRRFAK
+569 VRRCFTK
-577 AVRWWD
+577 AAAWCDVAD
-583 AAEKP
+583 KHAAEKHAA
-588 VGGASHADGA
+588 GAGHTDSADG
-598 TIQTRAEVERK
+598 QRCTRIVGK
-609 LSRNVQSGCV
+609 MSR
-619 RYAGVALSEEDV
+619 
-631 ASEKAMHITRSPFT
+631 T
-645 EAANRSMEANRL
+645 
-657 AVDTERQVCSP
+657 
-668 TGTER
+668 
-673 TNAALRERVLAAM
+673 ALREKVLAVM
-686 RQVELEPELA
+686 RQAEIEPELA

>member
-1 MKETGERQE
+1 MRETGEQQE
-10 NILEVRDLQ
+10 KILEVRDLQ

-29 EALRGVNLAVTAG
+29 EALRGVNLAVAAG

-146 RLLHSASFTDRES
+146 RLLHSASFTDRGS
-159 TREAKRVPQDETREA
+159 TRDA
-174 KRVPRDELRTNLC
+174 LRTNLC
-187 QETNCPLIKNDSSSG
+187 QEANCPPIKSGSSSG

-216 TEMMR
+216 TEMTR

-229 LRRSAEAEMV
+229 LRRSAEAETV

-244 LGFDEPARRAR
+244 LGFDEPAKRAR
-255 QYPHEVSGG
+255 QYPHEFSGG

-295 QQEIMALLRENCARQ
+295 QQEIMVLLRESCARQ

-341 EGQSKQI
+341 EGQSEQI

-362 YATYG
+362 YAAYG
-367 KGGSHYHGRIRAAQ
+367 KGGSHYHGRIRAAE
-381 QEEIIQKE
+381 QEKITQKE
-389 AKQIAKE
+389 TKQ
-396 VKEATEA
+396 TE
-403 SPRISVQAPD
+403 
-413 QNQDAGNDTPQMDAH
+413 
-428 RHLQSDIYG
+428 
-437 TPKTARMTSRD
+437 K
-448 FDADRFLQD
+448 
-457 TEADDVLLSIRGLSK
+457 EADDALLSIRGLSK

-480 RKQVLHDV
+480 RKQVFHDV

-564 RQRRV
+564 RQRRTAV
-569 DWKRRFAK
+569 QRCFAK
-577 AVRWWD
+577 AAAGCD
-583 AAEKP
+583 AADKHAAEKHAA
-588 VGGASHADGA
+588 GAGHTDSADSA
-598 TIQTRAEVERK
+598 DVQRCTRAVGK
-609 LSRNVQSGCV
+609 MSRAVL
-619 RYAGVALSEEDV
+619 R
-631 ASEKAMHITRSPFT
+631 EKV
-645 EAANRSMEANRL
+645 L
-657 AVDTERQVCSP
+657 AV
-668 TGTER
+668 
-673 TNAALRERVLAAM
+673 M
-686 RQVELEPELA
+686 RQAEIEPELA

-715 ALITAPDLIICDEP
+715 ALITEPDLIICDEP

>member
-1 MKETGERQE
+1 MRETGEQQE

-29 EALRGVNLAVTAG
+29 EALRGVNLAVAAG

-146 RLLHSASFTDRES
+146 RLLHSASLTDRGS
-159 TREAKRVPQDETREA
+159 MREAE
-174 KRVPRDELRTNLC
+174 RVPRDALQTNLC
-187 QETNCPLIKNDSSSG
+187 QEANCPPIKSGSSSG

-216 TEMMR
+216 TEMTR

-229 LRRSAEAEMV
+229 LRRSAEAETV

-255 QYPHEVSGG
+255 QYPHEFSGG

-295 QQEIMALLRENCARQ
+295 QQEIMALLHESCARQ

-341 EGQSKQI
+341 EGQSEQI

-362 YATYG
+362 YAAYG

-381 QEEIIQKE
+381 QEEITQKATKQT
-389 AKQIAKE
+389 AK
-396 VKEATEA
+396 
-403 SPRISVQAPD
+403 
-413 QNQDAGNDTPQMDAH
+413 
-428 RHLQSDIYG
+428 
-437 TPKTARMTSRD
+437 
-448 FDADRFLQD
+448 
-457 TEADDVLLSIRGLSK
+457 EADDVLLSIRGLSK

-523 GEVIVR
+523 GEVIIR
-529 EGARIQMI
+529 EGVRIQMI

-564 RQRRV
+564 RQRRA
-569 DWKRRFAK
+569 DLKRRFAK

-583 AAEKP
+583 AAEKS
-588 VGGASHADGA
+588 VGGASPADGA

-657 AVDTERQVCSP
+657 AVDTERQACSSA
-668 TGTER
+668 GTER
-673 TNAALRERVLAAM
+673 TSAALREHVLAAM
-686 RQVELEPELA
+686 RQVELDTELA
-696 DRYPYDVSGGQ
+696 ERHPYDVSGGQ

-715 ALITAPDLIICDEP
+715 ALITEPDLIICDEP

-766 EHISDRIVKL
+766 EHISDRIVKLQRE

>member
-1 MKETGERQE
+1 MRETGEQQE

-19 LAFLGVNGRV
+19 LAFFGINGRV
-29 EALRGVNLAVTAG
+29 EALRGVNLAVAAG

-94 LRGRVASMVFQDPM
+94 LRGRVVSMVFQDPM

-134 SGIEKRTAAAAP
+134 RGIEKRTAAAVP
-146 RLLHSASFTDRES
+146 FLLHPASLTDRES
-159 TREAKRVPQDETREA
+159 TREAERVPQDETREA
-174 KRVPRDELRTNLC
+174 KHVSRDALRTNLC
-187 QETNCPLIKNDSSSG
+187 QEANCPPIKSGSSSG
-202 EKIAL
+202 EKIPL

-216 TEMMR
+216 TEMTHF
-221 LCRKKQQE
+221 CRKKQQK
-229 LRRSAEAEMV
+229 LRRSAEAEAV

-244 LGFDEPARRAR
+244 LGFDEPDKRAK
-255 QYPHEVSGG
+255 QYPHEFSGG

-295 QQEIMALLRENCARQ
+295 QQEIMALLRESCARQ

-341 EGQSKQI
+341 EGQSEQI

-367 KGGSHYHGRIRAAQ
+367 KGGSHYHGRIRAAE
-381 QEEIIQKE
+381 QEKITQKE
-389 AKQIAKE
+389 TKQTAK
-396 VKEATEA
+396 
-403 SPRISVQAPD
+403 
-413 QNQDAGNDTPQMDAH
+413 
-428 RHLQSDIYG
+428 
-437 TPKTARMTSRD
+437 
-448 FDADRFLQD
+448 
-457 TEADDVLLSIRGLSK
+457 EADDALLSIRGLSK
-472 SFPVDKHT
+472 SFPIDKHT

-518 CAPDS
+518 CAPDN
-523 GEVIVR
+523 GEVIIR
-529 EGARIQMI
+529 EGVRIQMI

-564 RQRRV
+564 RQRRAV
-569 DWKRRFAK
+569 VRHCFAK
-577 AVRWWD
+577 A
-583 AAEKP
+583 AAWCDTADEHAA
-588 VGGASHADGA
+588 GASHADGA
-598 TIQTRAEVERK
+598 TIQTRTEVERK

-619 RYAGVALSEEDV
+619 RYAGVVLSEEDV
-631 ASEKAMHITRSPFT
+631 ASEKAMHITRSPFA

-657 AVDTERQVCSP
+657 TADTERQACSP
-668 TGTER
+668 AGTER

-696 DRYPYDVSGGQ
+696 DRHPYDVSGGQ

-715 ALITAPDLIICDEP
+715 ALITEPDLILCDEP

-741 IHLLKKLQEER
+741 IHLLKKLQEEQ

-766 EHISDRIVKL
+766 EHISDRIVKLQRE

>member
-1 MKETGERQE
+1 MRETGEQQE
-10 NILEVRDLQ
+10 NILEVRELQ
-19 LAFLGVNGRV
+19 LAFFGVNGRV
-29 EALRGVNLAVTAG
+29 EALRGVNLAVAAG

-80 GQDTSTLTEKDWCA
+80 GQDTSTLTEKDWCT

-146 RLLHSASFTDRES
+146 RLLHSASFTDRGS
-159 TREAKRVPQDETREA
+159 MREAERVPQDETREA

-216 TEMMR
+216 TEMTR

-229 LRRSAEAEMV
+229 LRRSAEAEAV
-239 ALLAK
+239 NLLAK

-255 QYPHEVSGG
+255 QYPHEFSGG

-295 QQEIMALLRENCARQ
+295 QQEITALLRASCARQ

-341 EGQSKQI
+341 EGQSEQI

-362 YATYG
+362 YAAYG

-381 QEEIIQKE
+381 QEEITQKE
-389 AKQIAKE
+389 TKQTAKK
-396 VKEATEA
+396 
-403 SPRISVQAPD
+403 
-413 QNQDAGNDTPQMDAH
+413 
-428 RHLQSDIYG
+428 
-437 TPKTARMTSRD
+437 
-448 FDADRFLQD
+448 
-457 TEADDVLLSIRGLSK
+457 ADDVLLSIRGLSK

-518 CAPDS
+518 CAPDN
-523 GEVIVR
+523 GEVIIR

-537 FQDSAAAFNPHMTIA
+537 FQDSAAAFNPHRTIA

-564 RQRRV
+564 RQRRTV
-569 DWKRRFAK
+569 VRRCFAK
-577 AVRWWD
+577 A
-583 AAEKP
+583 AAGCDVADKHAA
-588 VGGASHADGA
+588 GASPADGVDGA
-598 TIQTRAEVERK
+598 DGQSCTRIVGKISKAVLR
-609 LSRNVQSGCV
+609 
-619 RYAGVALSEEDV
+619 
-631 ASEKAMHITRSPFT
+631 EKV
-645 EAANRSMEANRL
+645 L
-657 AVDTERQVCSP
+657 AV
-668 TGTER
+668 
-673 TNAALRERVLAAM
+673 M
-686 RQVELEPELA
+686 RQAEIEPELA

-715 ALITAPDLIICDEP
+715 ALITEPDLIICDEP

>member
-1 MKETGERQE
+1 MRETGERQE

-19 LAFLGVNGRV
+19 LAFFGINGRV
-29 EALRGVNLAVTAG
+29 EALRGVNLAVAAG

-57 LCRAALGLHANHAVI
+57 LCRAAIGLHANHAVI

-80 GQDTSTLTEKDWCA
+80 GQDTSNLTEKDWCA
-94 LRGRVASMVFQDPM
+94 LRGRVAAMVFQNPM

-128 PACFAG
+128 PASVTG
-134 SGIEKRTAAAAP
+134 RGIEKRTAAAAP

-216 TEMMR
+216 TEMTR

-229 LRRSAEAEMV
+229 LRRSAEAETV

-255 QYPHEVSGG
+255 QYPHEFSGG

-295 QQEIMALLRENCARQ
+295 QQEIMALLRESCARQ

-341 EGQSKQI
+341 EGQSEQI

-367 KGGSHYHGRIRAAQ
+367 KGSSHYHGRIRAAE
-381 QEEIIQKE
+381 QEKITQKE
-389 AKQIAKE
+389 TKQTAK
-396 VKEATEA
+396 
-403 SPRISVQAPD
+403 
-413 QNQDAGNDTPQMDAH
+413 
-428 RHLQSDIYG
+428 
-437 TPKTARMTSRD
+437 
-448 FDADRFLQD
+448 
-457 TEADDVLLSIRGLSK
+457 EADDALLSIRGLSK

-537 FQDSAAAFNPHMTIA
+537 FQDSAAAFNPHRTIA

-564 RQRRV
+564 RQRRTV
-569 DWKRRFAK
+569 VRRCFAK
-577 AVRWWD
+577 AAGYDVAD
-583 AAEKP
+583 KHAAEK
-588 VGGASHADGA
+588 HAAEAGHTDSA
-598 TIQTRAEVERK
+598 DSADVQRCTRAVGK
-609 LSRNVQSGCV
+609 MSRAVL
-619 RYAGVALSEEDV
+619 R
-631 ASEKAMHITRSPFT
+631 EKV
-645 EAANRSMEANRL
+645 L
-657 AVDTERQVCSP
+657 AV
-668 TGTER
+668 
-673 TNAALRERVLAAM
+673 M
-686 RQVELEPELA
+686 RQAEIEPELA

>member
-1 MKETGERQE
+1 MRETGERQE

-80 GQDTSTLTEKDWCA
+80 GQDTSNLTEKDWCA
-94 LRGRVASMVFQDPM
+94 LRGCVASMVFQDPM

-128 PACFAG
+128 PACVTG
-134 SGIEKRTAAAAP
+134 RGIEKRTAAAAP
-146 RLLHSASFTDRES
+146 RLLHPASLTDRES
-159 TREAKRVPQDETREA
+159 TREAKCVPQDKTREA
-174 KRVPRDELRTNLC
+174 KHVPRDALRTNLC
-187 QETNCPLIKNDSSSG
+187 QETNCPLIKIDSSSG
-202 EKIAL
+202 EKTAL
-207 LPRIRQIAQ
+207 LPRIRRIAQ
-216 TEMMR
+216 MEMAN
-221 LCRKKQQE
+221 LCRGKQQK
-229 LRRSAEAEMV
+229 LRRSAEAEAVM
-239 ALLAK
+239 LLAK
-244 LGFDEPARRAR
+244 LGFDEPDKRAK
-255 QYPHEVSGG
+255 QYPHEFSGG

-295 QQEIMALLRENCARQ
+295 QQEIMTLLRESCARQ

-331 VVMKDGRIVE
+331 VVMKEGRIVE
-341 EGQSKQI
+341 EGQREQI

-362 YATYG
+362 YAAYG

-381 QEEIIQKE
+381 QEEITQKE
-389 AKQIAKE
+389 AKQTAK
-396 VKEATEA
+396 
-403 SPRISVQAPD
+403 
-413 QNQDAGNDTPQMDAH
+413 
-428 RHLQSDIYG
+428 
-437 TPKTARMTSRD
+437 
-448 FDADRFLQD
+448 
-457 TEADDVLLSIRGLSK
+457 EADDALLSIRGLSK

-518 CAPDS
+518 CTPDS

-537 FQDSAAAFNPHMTIA
+537 FQDSAAAFNPHRTIA

-564 RQRRV
+564 RQQRTVVRRC
-569 DWKRRFAK
+569 FAK
-577 AVRWWD
+577 AAAGCDVAD
-583 AAEKP
+583 KHAAEKP
-588 VGGASHADGA
+588 VGDASPADGA
-598 TIQTRAEVERK
+598 DSADVQRCTRAVGK
-609 LSRNVQSGCV
+609 MSRAVL
-619 RYAGVALSEEDV
+619 R
-631 ASEKAMHITRSPFT
+631 EKV
-645 EAANRSMEANRL
+645 L
-657 AVDTERQVCSP
+657 AV
-668 TGTER
+668 
-673 TNAALRERVLAAM
+673 M
-686 RQVELEPELA
+686 RQAEIEPELA
-696 DRYPYDVSGGQ
+696 ERHPYDVSGGQ

-715 ALITAPDLIICDEP
+715 ALITEPDLIICDEP

>member
-1 MKETGERQE
+1 MRETGERQE

-29 EALRGVNLAVTAG
+29 EALRGVNLAVAAG

-128 PACFAG
+128 PACFTG

-146 RLLHSASFTDRES
+146 ILLHSASLMDKGS
-159 TREAKRVPQDETREA
+159 TREAERVPQDETREA
-174 KRVPRDELRTNLC
+174 KHVSRDALRTNLC
-187 QETNCPLIKNDSSSG
+187 QETNCPFIKNDSSSG

-216 TEMMR
+216 TEMTR

-229 LRRSAEAEMV
+229 LRRSAEVETV

-244 LGFDEPARRAR
+244 LGFDEPAKRAR
-255 QYPHEVSGG
+255 QYPHEFSGG

-295 QQEIMALLRENCARQ
+295 QQEIMALLRESCARQ

-341 EGQSKQI
+341 EGQSEQI

-362 YATYG
+362 YAAYG
-367 KGGSHYHGRIRAAQ
+367 KGGSHYHGRIRAAE
-381 QEEIIQKE
+381 QEEITQKATKQT
-389 AKQIAKE
+389 AK
-396 VKEATEA
+396 
-403 SPRISVQAPD
+403 
-413 QNQDAGNDTPQMDAH
+413 
-428 RHLQSDIYG
+428 
-437 TPKTARMTSRD
+437 
-448 FDADRFLQD
+448 
-457 TEADDVLLSIRGLSK
+457 EADDVLLSIRGLSK
-472 SFPVDKHT
+472 SFPLDKHT

-518 CAPDS
+518 CAPDN
-523 GEVIVR
+523 GEVIIR
-529 EGARIQMI
+529 EDARIQMI

-564 RQRRV
+564 RQRRT
-569 DWKRRFAK
+569 
-577 AVRWWD
+577 AVRRCFTKATAGCD
-583 AAEKP
+583 AADKHAAEKHAA
-588 VGGASHADGA
+588 GAGHTDSADV
-598 TIQTRAEVERK
+598 QRCTRAVGK
-609 LSRNVQSGCV
+609 MSRAVL
-619 RYAGVALSEEDV
+619 R
-631 ASEKAMHITRSPFT
+631 EKV
-645 EAANRSMEANRL
+645 L
-657 AVDTERQVCSP
+657 AV
-668 TGTER
+668 
-673 TNAALRERVLAAM
+673 M
-686 RQVELEPELA
+686 RQAEIEPELA

-741 IHLLKKLQEER
+741 IHLLKKLQEEQ